1 VAQLFSLGGMSISHI
16 MKTKHLSLIAAW
28 VQFTPMLARAQATQN
43 APESSTFT
51 NLLWGVIPLL
61 FLLIIFLVVL
71 YLIVRF
77 AQSGPRAKRADEHME
92 RVEQQLERI
101 AKALEKKD

>member
-1 VAQLFSLGGMSISHI
+1 
-16 MKTKHLSLIAAW
+16 MKMKHLFLIAAA
-28 VQFTPMLARAQATQN
+28 VQFTPMLAHAQAEQN
-43 APESSTFT
+43 AQGNSTFT
-51 NLLWGVIPLL
+51 NLLWGIIPLL

-77 AQSGPRAKRADEHME
+77 AQSGPRAKRTDEHME